1 MKQLIGILIIGW
13 GSVGL
18 LLADSTMLTTEQD
31 TNSYAIGMWL
41 GHMAARAIQQQE
53 LSVNADV
60 LVQAAKAEI
69 TSNSTLLTDPQMQ
82 KVLADLT
89 AQYRAKI
96 TARMA
101 AQAATNKIEA
111 ETFLATNKDNPGV
124 ITTADGLQYRVI
136 TDGTGATP
144 TINDSVM
151 VNYRGTLLNGTEFDS
166 TLKSGQPRMLQVKGV
181 VPGWT
186 EALLHMKVGSKWQL
200 FIPPNLGYGQAG
212 RPGIPQNSL
221 LIFDLE
227 LVSVVVPPAAGPR
240 PPSSNPPVTSD
251 IIKVPSAEELKHG
264 AQIEIITNK

>member
-31 TNSYAIGMWL
+31 TNSYAIGMWM
-41 GHMAARAIQQQE
+41 GGIVARTVKQQE
-53 LSVNADV
+53 LSINAD
-60 LVQAAKAEI
+60 LALEAAKAEI
-69 TSNSTLLTDPQMQ
+69 TSNSTLLTEQQMQ
-82 KVLADLT
+82 KVLTDLT
-89 AQYRAKI
+89 AQYRAKVM
-96 TARMA
+96 ARMA
-101 AQAATNKIEA
+101 AQAATNKIQA
-111 ETFLATNKDNPGV
+111 ETFLATNKNNPGV
-124 ITTADGLQYRVI
+124 TTMEDGLQYRVI

-151 VNYRGTLLNGTEFDS
+151 VNYRGTLLDGTEFDS
-166 TLKSGQPRMLQVKGV
+166 TLKSGQPRMLSVKGV

-186 EALLHMKVGSKWQL
+186 EALLHMKVGSKWQV

-221 LIFDLE
+221 LIFDME

-251 IIKVPSAEELKHG
+251 IIKVPSAEELKRG
-264 AQIEIITNK
+264 AQIEIITNR